1 MRHDGN
7 ILNPDNYTWQKIGE
21 RIVCRDP
28 DTGKMLFNSHVP
40 VTMRQALL
48 MGFFIGWDLSER
60 QNENYIGWLESIF
73 DQFRPETM
81 PMSDGEY
88 LELLSQI
95 EGQPIMDMG
104 LQDILDDMDEQERE
118 KWEREKE
125 ARDKE
130 VRESWLMNE
139 EKLKQAPDYY
149 EGSRKKKKSK

>member
-7 ILNPDNYTWQKIGE
+7 ILNPDNYQWQKIGD
-21 RIVCRDP
+21 RIVCRDK
-28 DTGKMLFNSHVP
+28 DTGKMLFNTHVP

-48 MGFFIGWDLSER
+48 MGFFIGWDLSDT
-60 QNENYIGWLESIF
+60 QNQNYIGWLESIF
-73 DQFRPETM
+73 NQFRPETM

-88 LELLSQI
+88 LEMLSQI
-95 EGQPIMDMG
+95 EGQPMMDMG
-104 LQDILDDMDEQERE
+104 LQDILDDMDEQEKE

-130 VRESWLMNE
+130 VRDSWLTTE

-149 EGSRKKKKSK
+149 EGSEKKKKKK